1 MNKKLLL
8 LIPTLLGLLLS
19 SCNNS
24 GTGAND
30 SIDNSSSSTTD
41 NNGDSGDG
49 SSDGNSDSDEDQT
62 GGDDSD
68 EQNTKSEFNDA
79 VFASATY
86 TYDGNSHILAEV
98 SGIPEGTTVTYT
110 NRKEYTDVG
119 SYQASAKLVK
129 DGYNDKTINATLTI
143 TPATFNDITFENQ
156 DFIYDGQPHSI
167 SIDGTLPST
176 ASVIYSSNVSGIT
189 NEATD
194 IGEYLITAKI
204 TDKNF
209 NDLVLN
215 ATLTI
220 NRASFSGISFT
231 DREFEYDGQPHSI
244 TITGTLPSTA
254 SVSYSSN
261 VSGITNEATDI
272 GEYLITAKITDK
284 NFNDL
289 ELTATLTI
297 KTNDDERY
305 LKWSDDTLFFQ
316 NALHDNY
323 LYAYN
328 STDSKLLKVSNDN
341 AFDIISTGNDKVI
354 YVSKTLV
361 ASSVKSAKYVT
372 SSSSVARDTLFSEN
386 ARYIQY
392 GSDTVIYYVINGLTN
407 SKSGIYKVD
416 LSGDEPVSTCLSVG
430 KAKYLTL
437 VNNTLYFA
445 DGSNGYKLSSL
456 SLGSSNLSRTLVVDE
471 KINNLYCYNGSL
483 YYTVNNLLGNYIE
496 KFALSSQT
504 RVKLTSDAGIDFSFI
519 NGYLYYINV
528 DKLNTMIWGK
538 GIYKVNALS
547 SSDNSQPGSKVI
559 EAERGICS
567 LTDDGTYLYYYD
579 MDGYKLNKADTS
591 GDIKENILDNF
602 VKPDD
607 PTPHSFGGDMGE
619 YNGVLYY
626 LNIWD
631 DKTLHSYNP
640 TTKVDIRLTSN
651 KVDNFSIIGDEIY
664 MNMVTNLTNNDTYRF
679 NLKTGSEIEKFDKYD
694 GSDFVSDGTYL
705 YYACANAVGV
715 KTEIRR
721 THLTTFE
728 SEQIYS
734 KGVSNLRLINGKLYF
749 IDGYQ
754 IYSMDVSSKATTEI
768 KPNNDSVHTT
778 AFDSDGTSIY
788 YRDMYGLA
796 YSSKQLS
803 KFNLETNEKSIIVK
817 EKTDPISIVC
827 HDDDVYYYTDTLSGN
842 NGLYRAKANTSSST
856 TGTSVLTTEGG
867 YYATTFTLI
876 NNSIYFTNYKTGGT
890 FGDSH
895 IYEVPVSGGTPVK
908 IA

>member
-24 GTGAND
+24 GTDTND
-30 SIDNSSSSTTD
+30 SIGNSSSSTTD
-41 NNGDSGDG
+41 NNGNSGDG
-49 SSDGNSDSDEDQT
+49 SSDDNSDSDGDQT

-68 EQNTKSEFNDA
+68 EVNTKSEFNDA
-79 VFASATY
+79 VFANATY

-98 SGIPEGTTVTYT
+98 SGIPEGTTVTYN

-129 DGYNDKTINATLTI
+129 DGYNDKTLNATLTI
-143 TPATFNDITFENQ
+143 TPATF
-156 DFIYDGQPHSI
+156 
-167 SIDGTLPST
+167 
-176 ASVIYSSNVSGIT
+176 
-189 NEATD
+189 
-194 IGEYLITAKI
+194 
-204 TDKNF
+204 
-209 NDLVLN
+209 
-215 ATLTI
+215 
-220 NRASFSGISFT
+220 SGISFA
-231 DREFEYDGQPHSI
+231 DQEFEYDGQPHSI

-284 NFNDL
+284 NYNDL

-328 STDSKLLKVSNDN
+328 STDKKLLKVSNDN
-341 AFDIISTGNDKVI
+341 AVDIISTSNDKVI
-354 YVSKTLV
+354 YVSKTLMF
-361 ASSVKSAKYVT
+361 SSVKSAEYVT
-372 SSSSVARDTLFSEN
+372 SSLSVTRETLFSEN

-407 SKSGIYKVD
+407 DKSGIYKVD

-445 DGSNGYKLSSL
+445 DGSNGYKLSSISL
-456 SLGSSNLSRTLVVDE
+456 SSSNLSRTLVVDE

-528 DKLNTMIWGK
+528 DKLNTMIWGA

-547 SSDNSQPGSKVI
+547 TSDSSQPGSKVI
-559 EAERGICS
+559 EAEKGVCS
-567 LTDDGTYLYYYD
+567 LTGDGTYLYYYD

-607 PTPHSFGGDMGE
+607 PTPLNLGGDMGE

-679 NLKTGSEIEKFDKYD
+679 NLKTGSEIEKINTYD

-705 YYACANAVGV
+705 YYTCANALGA

-721 THLTTFE
+721 TNLTTFE
-728 SEQIYS
+728 NEQIYS
-734 KGVSNLRLINGKLYF
+734 KGVTNLRLINGQLYF

-754 IYSMDVSSKATTEI
+754 IYSTNLLTKETTEI
-768 KPNNDSVHTT
+768 KPDDKSVHTT

-788 YRDMYGLA
+788 YRDMHGLA
-796 YSSKQLS
+796 YASKQLS
-803 KFNLETNEKSIIVK
+803 KFNLLTNEKSIIVE

-827 HDDDVYYYTDTLSGN
+827 HDDYVYYYTDTISGN

-856 TGTSVLTTEGG
+856 TGTSVLTTENDF
-867 YYATTFTLI
+867 YATTFTFV
-876 NNSIYFTNYKTGGT
+876 NNSIYFTNYKTGGA

-895 IYEVPVSGGTPVK
+895 IYKISINGGTPEK
-908 IA
+908 ID